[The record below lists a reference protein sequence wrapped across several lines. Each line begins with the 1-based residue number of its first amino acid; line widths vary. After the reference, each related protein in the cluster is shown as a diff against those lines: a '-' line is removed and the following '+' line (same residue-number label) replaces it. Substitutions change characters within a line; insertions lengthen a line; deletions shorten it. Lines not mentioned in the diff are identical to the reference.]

1 MNAPQEMFD
10 DLGGRFEARLRDH
23 RMVTRTASMREGE
36 ITLAN
41 PVAILEVKFDFE
53 VLDRLHEPSFV
64 GVERQTSKGPTYM
77 IYEIIALRPT
87 HFQMLGMDIAMPTV
101 IRKEYLDTIDSS
113 WGKSDETWIDVVA
126 IPTNYRM
133 DQDKG
138 ELKFSRARLVPLTGS
153 KVHLLSNDTVKK
165 FLCVEGGVPVGSLMG
180 FNMPLTVKLESMI
193 KYHAGL
199 FGFTGSGKSN
209 LASYLIREAI
219 HSMPDLKVV
228 VVDVAGEYPIHLL
241 DLVGR
246 YGLVFSTEDFDN
258 SPVNFLN
265 SQAVPE
271 TLEEE
276 VAEDILLEK
285 VKELF
290 DQKRVQRISLSA
302 PEEAPA
308 ITIGYIMS
316 ILQKAAEGGS
326 GAIQATIA
334 LQSIVR
340 HFIKEKGY
348 ETKVDVSSLS
358 EEDREQLVGTLD
370 NIIQTVHGM
379 SSIKVDLTA
388 LVDYI
393 KGISDTREEEAT
405 EEEGSTIMNP
415 ESLASF
421 VLAKESPQLNIIYI
435 PEPDDARFAVS
446 RFINR
451 LLLLKKT
458 SGARSKILV
467 VLDEAQEFIP
477 DRAVRGDFSDSSNKS
492 VEALLRQGRK
502 YRAHCWL
509 CTQRVAHLNV
519 NALQQLHSY
528 FVSTLPRFYD
538 RMVIADA
545 FSLSYDMLER
555 TIELETGQWLFVSYK
570 ATKQKNVPAFIQTPN
585 NEEILLDKLGISIK
599 YGNIS

>member
-1 MNAPQEMFD
+1 MSMLMQHGVFD
-10 DLGGRFEARLRDH
+10 DFDGKFEARLRSH
-23 RMVTRTASMREGE
+23 QTVTRTASMREGQ
-36 ITLAN
+36 ITLTN
-41 PVAILEVKFDFE
+41 PIAVLELKFDFE

-64 GVERQTSKGPTYM
+64 GVERQTSKGSTYM

-87 HFQMLGMDIAMPTV
+87 HFQMLGMDVAMPTV
-101 IRKEYLDTIDSS
+101 LRKEYLDTIDSS

-126 IPTNYRM
+126 VPTNYRM
-133 DQDKG
+133 DQEKD
-138 ELKFSRARLVPLTGS
+138 EQLKFTRARLVPLTGS

-165 FLCVEGGVPVGSLMG
+165 FMCVEGGLPVGSLLG

-209 LASYLIREAI
+209 LASYLIREAV
-219 HSMPDLKVV
+219 HGMPDLKVV
-228 VVDVAGEYPIHLL
+228 IVDVAGEYPIHLL
-241 DLVGR
+241 DLLGKH
-246 YGLVFSTEDFDN
+246 GLIFSTEDFTD
-258 SPVNFLN
+258 SAINFLN

-276 VAEDILLEK
+276 VAEDVLLEK
-285 VKELF
+285 IEDLF
-290 DQKRVQRISLSA
+290 KQKKVQKLSLSA
-302 PEEAPA
+302 PKEAQA
-308 ITIGYIMS
+308 ITLGFIMS
-316 ILQKAAEGGS
+316 ILQKAAEGSS

-334 LQSIVR
+334 LQSIVKQLIR
-340 HFIKEKGY
+340 EKGY
-348 ETKVDVSSLS
+348 ESKVDVSRLS
-358 EEDREQLVGTLD
+358 EEDRELLVGILD

-379 SSIKVDLTA
+379 SSLKVDLTA

-393 KGISDTREEEAT
+393 RGIGSLSEEEAEVA
-405 EEEGSTIMNP
+405 EEKAPSTMNP

-421 VLAKESPQLNIIYI
+421 VLGKDSPQLNIVYI
-435 PEPDDARFAVS
+435 PEPDEARLVVS
-446 RFINR
+446 RFIDR

-458 SGARSKILV
+458 SGARSKVLV

-477 DRAVRGDFSDSSNKS
+477 DRTVRGDFSDSSNKS

-555 TIELETGQWLFVSYK
+555 TTELETGQWLFVSYK

-585 NEEILLDKLGISIK
+585 NEEILLDRLGISAK
-599 YGNIS
+599 

>member
-1 MNAPQEMFD
+1 MSALQEIFD

-23 RMVTRTASMREGE
+23 RTVTRTASMREGQ

-41 PVAILEVKFDFE
+41 PIAVLEVKFDFE
-53 VLDRLHEPSFV
+53 VLDRLHQPSFV

-87 HFQMLGMDIAMPTV
+87 HFQMLGMDVAMPTV
-101 IRKEYLDTIDSS
+101 LRKEYLETIDSS
-113 WGKSDETWIDVVA
+113 WGKSDETWIDVVSV
-126 IPTNYRM
+126 PTNYRM
-133 DQDKG
+133 DIVDDGLQ
-138 ELKFSRARLVPLTGS
+138 FSRARLVPLTGS
-153 KVHLLSNDTVKK
+153 KVYLLSNDTVKK
-165 FLCVEGGVPVGSLMG
+165 FLCVEGGVSVGSLMG

-209 LASYLIREAI
+209 LASYLIREALQR
-219 HSMPDLKVV
+219 MPDLKVV
-228 VVDVAGEYPIHLL
+228 VVDVAGEYSIHLL
-241 DLVGR
+241 DLVAR
-246 YGLVFSTEDFDN
+246 NGLVFSTEDFGE
-258 SPVNFLN
+258 SAVNFLN

-276 VAEDILLEK
+276 VAEDTLLEK
-285 VKELF
+285 IKKLF

-302 PEEAPA
+302 FEEAPA
-308 ITIGYIMS
+308 ITIDYIIS
-316 ILQKAAEGGS
+316 ILKKASEGS
-326 GAIQATIA
+326 TGAIQATIA
-334 LQSIVR
+334 LQKIVKY
-340 HFIKEKGY
+340 FVEEKGY
-348 ETKVDVSSLS
+348 EIETDVSNLS
-358 EEDREQLVGTLD
+358 EEDRRRLIAILD

-393 KGISDTREEEAT
+393 KEVGSHEEQMTETKKPAT
-405 EEEGSTIMNP
+405 MNP
-415 ESLASF
+415 ESLAYF
-421 VLAKESPQLNIIYI
+421 VLGKDSPQLNIIYI
-435 PEPDDARFAVS
+435 PDPDDARYAIS
-446 RFINR
+446 RFIDR

-458 SGARSKILV
+458 SGARSKTLV

-555 TIELETGQWLFVSYK
+555 TTELETGQWLFVSYK
-570 ATKQKNVPAFIQTPN
+570 ATKQKNVPAFIQTIN
-585 NEEILLDKLGISIK
+585 NEEILVNNLLH
-599 YGNIS
+599 